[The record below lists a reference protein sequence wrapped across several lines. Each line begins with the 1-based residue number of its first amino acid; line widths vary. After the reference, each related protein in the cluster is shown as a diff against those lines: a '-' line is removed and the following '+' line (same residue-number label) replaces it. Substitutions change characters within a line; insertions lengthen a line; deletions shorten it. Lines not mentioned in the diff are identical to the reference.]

1 MSEGR
6 LIIMRHGQTQYNI
19 DKRLTGHTDIPLTEE
34 GKDQGRR
41 AGHVLKHFKI
51 DIAYTSPLSRARMT
65 LVLALNT
72 ADSHSNLKNK
82 AGKWDLRERYELI
95 EKDVGDFAGHNHQT
109 CPKFRLQ
116 KRGYDI
122 PLPNGESNKD
132 VVERV
137 RKFYE
142 DELKPLMDQ
151 GKTVV
156 ISCHS
161 VVKRAFHVVMGE
173 VQAERMY
180 ELDIGN
186 AQPWVISYTNG
197 VKNGSTYVNPQ
208 AFHPKTLPVAPKKR
222 SKPPKFG

>member
-1 MSEGR
+1 
-6 LIIMRHGQTQYNI
+6 MRHGQTQYNL

-41 AGHVLKHFKI
+41 AGQVLKHFEI
-51 DIAYTSPLSRARMT
+51 DIAYTSPLIRARMT
-65 LVLALNT
+65 LVLALDAANR
-72 ADSHSNLKNK
+72 HSNLKDKSGN
-82 AGKWDLRERYELI
+82 WDFRERYELI

-109 CPKFRLQ
+109 CPKLRQQ
-116 KRGYDI
+116 KRGYDVR
-122 PLPNGESNKD
+122 LPNGESNKD

-156 ISCHS
+156 VSCHS
-161 VVKRAFHVVMGE
+161 VVKRAFHVVLGE
-173 VQAERMY
+173 VEPERMY
-180 ELDIGN
+180 ELTMEN

-197 VKNGSTYVNPQ
+197 VKNGSTYINPQ
-208 AFHPKTLPVAPKKR
+208 AFHPKALPVDRKNKP
-222 SKPPKFG
+222 KPPKFG